1 MEISLFLLPLIVPIG
16 NLWKFDYYVTIVC
29 NYKIVRRNLISLCAC
44 DLLRTHEVC
53 HVING
58 SECPTKFAMNDVEL
72 SPNRRSANTV
82 GKAAEVCYQL
92 TYRRTMLFIIYYD
105 GGLASAITTRS
116 FQEVWVFSPKTG

>member
-1 MEISLFLLPLIVPIG
+1 M
-16 NLWKFDYYVTIVC
+16 
-29 NYKIVRRNLISLCAC
+29 
-44 DLLRTHEVC
+44 
-53 HVING
+53 ING

-116 FQEVWVFSPKTG
+116 FQEV